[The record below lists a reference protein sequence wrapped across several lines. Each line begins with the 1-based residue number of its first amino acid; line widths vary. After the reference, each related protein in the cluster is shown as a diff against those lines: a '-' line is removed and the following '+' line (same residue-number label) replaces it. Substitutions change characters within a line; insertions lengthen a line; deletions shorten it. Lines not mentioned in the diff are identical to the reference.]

1 MEPTILIKIESPDQ
15 DCQKCF
21 YYQSDS
27 DGGNECCCRPSK
39 QMRHSDDSQDDQCFD
54 EQPGGKY
61 YIFVETKQTK

>member
-39 QMRHSDDSQDDQCFD
+39 CSTDDQCFD

-61 YIFVETKQTK
+61 YIFVEEPKTK